1 MNTPVG
7 EARTRRATWPG
18 ALASVA
24 LDMLFPPR
32 CVTCGRGGSFLCDA
46 CLAGATPVPEPQ
58 CNLCGQPIVG
68 GALCVRCAESPVAGS
83 GLRSA
88 FVYAGPVQAAVRA
101 LKYHNMR
108 VMAPPLGAAMA
119 RHLATWGIRPDIIVP
134 VPLHPRRLR
143 ERGYNQAELLARA
156 VGRETGIPVRPA
168 ALDRLRDT
176 SAQARTSSADERRRN
191 VAGAFAAQETV
202 GGVRALLV
210 DDVCTTGATLS
221 ACAEALLAAG
231 AAQVWGLTVAR
242 EP

>member
-1 MNTPVG
+1 MNTPVRD
-7 EARTRRATWPG
+7 ARPRRVAWPG
-18 ALASVA
+18 ALASA
-24 LDMLFPPR
+24 TLDLLFPPR
-32 CVTCGRGGSFLCDA
+32 CVTCGRGGSFFCDA
-46 CLAGATPVPEPQ
+46 CLVGATPVPEPQ
-58 CNLCGQPIVG
+58 CNLCGQPIAG

-83 GLRSA
+83 GLRSV
-88 FVYAGPVQAAVRA
+88 FVYAGSIQAAVRA

-119 RHLATWGIRPDIIVP
+119 HHLATWGVRPDIIVP
-134 VPLHPRRLR
+134 VPLHPHRLR

-156 VGRETGIPVRPA
+156 LGRETGIPVRPV

-191 VAGAFAAQETV
+191 VAGAFAAREAV
-202 GGVRALLV
+202 CGGRALLV

-221 ACAEALLAAG
+221 ACAEALLTAG

>member
-1 MNTPVG
+1 MTTPVR
-7 EARTRRATWPG
+7 EAQAQRAAWPR
-18 ALASVA
+18 ALASAA
-24 LDMLFPPR
+24 LDLLFPPR

-58 CNLCGQPIVG
+58 CGLCGQPIAG

-83 GLRSA
+83 GLRSV

-119 RHLATWGIRPDIIVP
+119 RHLATWGIRPDVIIP

-143 ERGYNQAELLARA
+143 ERGYNQAELLAR
-156 VGRETGIPVRPA
+156 VLGTETGVSMRPA
-168 ALDRLRDT
+168 ALERLRDT
-176 SAQARTSSADERRRN
+176 SAQARASSAGERRRN
-191 VAGAFAAQETV
+191 VAGAFAAREV
-202 GGVRALLV
+202 VRDRRALLV